1 DEMENPTTSAS
12 LTEKPKSPEKARK
25 PGRPPKRKNEEEEV
39 PKKKEKKSKKSDN
52 NVTVRKKRRKIT
64 EVLQEEAREQVFRG
78 SKDADSEAL
87 ALALKVLPPTLSPVK
102 TRSKT
107 LSSVNS
113 LKALTWKDQRDYS
126 PTT

>member
-1 DEMENPTTSAS
+1 M
-12 LTEKPKSPEKARK
+12 
-25 PGRPPKRKNEEEEV
+25 
-39 PKKKEKKSKKSDN
+39 
-52 NVTVRKKRRKIT
+52 
-64 EVLQEEAREQVFRG
+64 
-78 SKDADSEAL
+78 

-126 PTT
+126 PTTTVSSSALVLYKKDDNNKKKDDLTETRINTRSKTNGFCLNFFGGVTHF